1 MKKAKVFTV
10 MFDADYADPDFVLTE
25 DMEAVWIK
33 QEPYST
39 KLLPAVEAEICKMAA
54 ETFKSREQT
63 IRAIMK
69 LPPSS
74 K

>member
-1 MKKAKVFTV
+1 MKKVKVFTV
-10 MFDADYADPDFVLTE
+10 MFDADYADPDLVLTE

-33 QEPYST
+33 PEPYST
-39 KLLPAVEAEICKMAA
+39 ELPPAVEAEICKMAA
-54 ETFKSREQT
+54 EIFKSREQT
-63 IRAIMK
+63 IHAIMN